1 MPSRGPSPT
10 WPTAATRAAR
20 RTPRRP
26 GPVVAALVLA
36 VGALVA
42 SACSGD
48 DGSATSSTVDASSS
62 TAAARDDTDTDTTAG
77 ADETG
82 SAAAAAREQADSAGE
97 PIVEDGTVEVPGPF
111 GGTAVYEFR
120 NVRLTAPVDATDC
133 PGGRPVNAQRLV
145 VDLTAYLVPPEGGDP
160 NVEPDG
166 EPAPIPYV
174 SQLPEVVLTGVGE
187 QDTANDRWFVGIS
200 PVNRLAQS
208 APNTYL
214 RAAPEGPAGDC
225 AILGWEPT
233 DEPEP
238 VLDTE
243 LLALS
248 SGFVPADFDPADYQV
263 RIGRGADFAYCWPLD
278 RLSDAAEL
286 GQCR

>member
-10 WPTAATRAAR
+10 WPTATRAAR
-20 RTPRRP
+20 RMPRRR
-26 GPVVAALVLA
+26 GPVVAVLVLA
-36 VGALVA
+36 AGAVVA

-48 DGSATSSTVDASSS
+48 DGSAASGAVDASSS
-62 TAAARDDTDTDTTAG
+62 TASAQDDTGATDGTGGT
-77 ADETG
+77 DESE
-82 SAAAAAREQADSAGE
+82 SAATAAREQADSAGE
-97 PIVEDGTVEVPGPF
+97 PIVQDGTVEVPGPF

-145 VDLTAYLVPPEGGDP
+145 VDLTAYLVPPEAGDP

-166 EPAPIPYV
+166 DPAPIPYV

-200 PVNRLAQS
+200 PVSRLVQS
-208 APNTYL
+208 VPNTYL
-214 RAAPEGPAGDC
+214 RAAPDGPAGDC

-233 DEPEP
+233 DVPEP